1 MRPHDIATPL
11 ISRQLD
17 PVLTLWT
24 RCQAAIRRGRG
35 FIAARGRFTDNSRL
49 FFPARTVSTDP
60 QKDTEPTGGLRNTL
74 YKKETRS
81 KRRMTPLRRFA
92 WRIVAAVGVFLVR
105 MFWRT
110 CRVVRVVG
118 DEHTEQALKATPS
131 VIPVYWHQHQLF
143 CAKYLLEQQ
152 PRGLKLGFLISPS
165 VDGDIGVM
173 IVSRFG
179 GHSIRGS
186 ASHTGARALRDYY
199 EALVKQGVSPSI
211 TPDGPKGPRFVF
223 KPGAILLSQ
232 MSQRPMLPLAY
243 AASRAWLIA
252 WDKFVIPWPFS
263 KIVIAVGAPR
273 QVPRTIQPAAL
284 ETLQKEMAV
293 ELKSLFGVA
302 RDALRSVRA

>member
-1 MRPHDIATPL
+1 VPN
-11 ISRQLD
+11 D
-17 PVLTLWT
+17 P
-24 RCQAAIRRGRG
+24 
-35 FIAARGRFTDNSRL
+35 
-49 FFPARTVSTDP
+49 
-60 QKDTEPTGGLRNTL
+60 KDAGGLRNTL

-81 KRRMTPLRRFA
+81 KRRMTPMRRFA
-92 WRIVAAVGVFLVR
+92 WRVVAVVGVFLIR

-118 DEHTEQALKATPS
+118 DENTEQALKASSANPSVSPS

-143 CAKYLLEQQ
+143 CAKYLLEQK

-173 IVSRFG
+173 IVDRFG

-199 EALVKQGVSPSI
+199 DALVKQGVSPSI

-232 MSQRPMLPLAY
+232 MSQRPMLPLAFY
-243 AASRAWLIA
+243 ASRASLIA

-273 QVPRTIQPAAL
+273 QVPRIIQPAAL
-284 ETLQKEMAV
+284 EALQKEMAA
-293 ELKSLFGVA
+293 ELKTLFGIA
-302 RDALRSVRA
+302 RDAYHAKAGA

>member
-1 MRPHDIATPL
+1 
-11 ISRQLD
+11 
-17 PVLTLWT
+17 
-24 RCQAAIRRGRG
+24 
-35 FIAARGRFTDNSRL
+35 
-49 FFPARTVSTDP
+49 
-60 QKDTEPTGGLRNTL
+60 
-74 YKKETRS
+74 
-81 KRRMTPLRRFA
+81 MTPLRRFA
-92 WRIVAAVGVFLVR
+92 WRIVAAIGVFLIK

-118 DEHTEQALKATPS
+118 DEHTEQALKSTPS

-173 IVSRFG
+173 VVTKFG

-199 EALVKQGVSPSI
+199 DALVKQGVSPSI

-263 KIVIAVGAPR
+263 KIVIAVGPPR
-273 QVPRTIQPAAL
+273 QVPRTLQPAGLTAL
-284 ETLQKEMAV
+284 QEEMTA
-293 ELKSLFGVA
+293 ELKRLFGVA
-302 RDALRSVRA
+302 SDAVRAGKAA

>member
-1 MRPHDIATPL
+1 
-11 ISRQLD
+11 
-17 PVLTLWT
+17 
-24 RCQAAIRRGRG
+24 
-35 FIAARGRFTDNSRL
+35 
-49 FFPARTVSTDP
+49 
-60 QKDTEPTGGLRNTL
+60 
-74 YKKETRS
+74 
-81 KRRMTPLRRFA
+81 MTPMRRFA
-92 WRIVAAVGVFLVR
+92 WRIVAALGVGLIK

-118 DEHTEQALKATPS
+118 DEHAAQALSEKPS
-131 VIPVYWHQHQLF
+131 LIPVYWHQHQLF
-143 CAKYLLEQQ
+143 CAKYLLDQS

-173 IVSRFG
+173 IVSKFG

-199 EALVKQGVSPSI
+199 DALVKQGISPSI

-232 MSQRPMLPLAY
+232 MSQRPMLPLAF

-273 QVPRTIQPAAL
+273 QVPRTLQPAAL
-284 ETLQKEMAV
+284 EALQKEMAV
-293 ELKSLFGVA
+293 ELKNLFA
-302 RDALRSVRA
+302 TASNALKAGA